1 LEESLEEFVCHLY
14 GHPGNDVNHLRYKLF
29 CSLSTSEQSLPP
41 CKNAL
46 IQHSRRAN
54 YQAAIHRK
62 ALTSCILAPPPD
74 GHGWA
79 INDGV
84 LSIVWMT
91 QPSAP
96 DTLLVSVSCRK
107 QDLVCTD
114 LCKCTNCENGDIIT
128 DEEVEVGYDCS
139 DDYMDDID

>member
-1 LEESLEEFVCHLY
+1 MCYSLIGLHTFTGCDSTSAFYGKGKKKAFDIVEKEPKFQRVFTTVGSDFTLVDGLEESLEEFVCHLY

-54 YQAAIHRK
+54 FQAAIHRK

-74 GHGWA
+74 GHGPY
-79 INDGV
+79 IKKRD
-84 LSIVWMT
+84 
-91 QPSAP
+91 PSAN
-96 DTLLVSVSCRK
+96 RR
-107 QDLVCTD
+107 
-114 LCKCTNCENGDIIT
+114 
-128 DEEVEVGYDCS
+128 
-139 DDYMDDID
+139 